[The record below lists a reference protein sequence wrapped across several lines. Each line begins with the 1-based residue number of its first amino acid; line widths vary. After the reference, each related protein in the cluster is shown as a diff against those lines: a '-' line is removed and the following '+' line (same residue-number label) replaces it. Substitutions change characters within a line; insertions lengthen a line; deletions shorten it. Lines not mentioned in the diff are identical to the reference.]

1 MKIWRYIRKIH
12 LYIGV
17 SCVPLLIFYVVT
29 GLMQVWF
36 GTKTANQSLNMMYTL
51 HRTQSTSKIG
61 GQSELFVALTIFVA
75 VGFIVLALT
84 GVQMA
89 HRYSKNKWPVWI
101 CLFVGTMLPVW
112 AVWRLGS

>member
-1 MKIWRYIRKIH
+1 MKIWKYVRKTH

-17 SCVPLLIFYVVT
+17 TCVPLLIFYVVT

-36 GTKTANQSLNMMYTL
+36 GTKTGNESLRMMYNL
-51 HRTQSTSKIG
+51 HRSQSPGKIY
-61 GQSELFVALTIFVA
+61 GQSELLVGLTIFVA

-101 CLFVGTMLPVW
+101 CLLLGAVLPLW
-112 AVWRLGS
+112 AVWQVYP